1 MKIGFAAV
9 IIFASSIG
17 WAAPPSENLVKGCL
31 QARSVAPAVTI
42 RNITVGEAFQE
53 DGYANGFNAIYIFKY
68 KYVDMGYAQGKRDQ
82 ALIYSGKLY
91 RLSKSTPI
99 GDNVEVKSTAFNPML
114 AQWSLAKEG
123 KRKYFCVGFNFDG
136 PGQSGSFQNLHGGYL
151 LNLKT
156 RDLYFAVRDIRQ

>member
-31 QARSVAPAVTI
+31 QARSVAPSVTI
-42 RNITVGEAFQE
+42 RKITVEEAFQE
-53 DGYANGFNAIYIFKY
+53 GGYANGFNAIYIFKY

-82 ALIYSGKLY
+82 ALIYSGKIY

-99 GDNVEVKSTAFNPML
+99 GNNVEVKSTAFNPML
-114 AQWSLAKEG
+114 AQWSLAKE
-123 KRKYFCVGFNFDG
+123 KNVDIFV
-136 PGQSGSFQNLHGGYL
+136 LAL
-151 LNLKT
+151 ILM
-156 RDLYFAVRDIRQ
+156 DLDRAAHFKIYTEAIS